1 MKHKIL
7 CAALSALGTLAAGSA
22 QAQLFDRGGGLI
34 YDNVQNITWLADA
47 NYAKTSGFDGDGAMS
62 WQDATAWAEGLVYQD
77 TVRNVSYDNW
87 RLPSI
92 HDLGS
97 PGCNFGSSGTD
108 CGYNVATQSSE
119 IAHLFYISLGNKAFV
134 DSNGQAQADYG
145 LIDDPNNP
153 NDESLFANFQD
164 SFYWL
169 ADSHANSTSDA
180 WRFKLTNGLQDYGS
194 KSFLLYSL
202 AVRDGDVAAVP
213 LPGAAWLFG
222 ASLLGWMVNRR
233 HHSRPDQQAFLK

>member
-1 MKHKIL
+1 MKRQIL
-7 CAALSALGTLAAGSA
+7 SCALATMGALMVNTA
-22 QAQLFDRGGGLI
+22 QAQLFNRGGGLI
-34 YDNVQNITWLADA
+34 YDSVQNVTWLADA
-47 NYAKTSGFDGDGAMS
+47 NYAKTSGFDSDGAMN
-62 WQDATAWAEGLVYQD
+62 WQDATAWTEGLVYHD

-97 PGCNFGSSGTD
+97 PGCNSGYSGTD
-108 CGYNVATQSSE
+108 CGYNVDTQSSE
-119 IAHLFYISLGNKAFV
+119 IAHLFYVSLGNKAFV
-134 DSNGQAQADYG
+134 DSNGQVQSDYG
-145 LIDDPNNP
+145 LFDDPNNP

-169 ADSHANSTSDA
+169 ADSHANSTGDA
-180 WRFKLTNGLQDYGS
+180 WRFKLTNGLQDYGK

-202 AVRDGDVAAVP
+202 VVRDGDVAAVP

-222 ASLLGWMVNRR
+222 TALIGMIFSKRRSVAINCAS
-233 HHSRPDQQAFLK
+233 